1 VRVKIVAQLE
11 NDQLTPSWLM
21 VHDHPTRI
29 GKTTV
34 AACVGSIFA
43 QVRHDDRW
51 PSTPTPRSASWV
63 PGRPVHDRVVLGPS
77 RAADEHLDT
86 FADVR

>member
-1 VRVKIVAQLE
+1 MTTTQ
-11 NDQLTPSWLM
+11 
-21 VHDHPTRI
+21 PTRI

-34 AACVGSIFA
+34 ATCVGSIFA
-43 QVRHDDRW
+43 QVRHDD
-51 PSTPTPRSASWV
+51 PVVAIDANTAFGKLGAS
-63 PGRPVHDRVVLGPS
+63 GRPARNRIVLGPS